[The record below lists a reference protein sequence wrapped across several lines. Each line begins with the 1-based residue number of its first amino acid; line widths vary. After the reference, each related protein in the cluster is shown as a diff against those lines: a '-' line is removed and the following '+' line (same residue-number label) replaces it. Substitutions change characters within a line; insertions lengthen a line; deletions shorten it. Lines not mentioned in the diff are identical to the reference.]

1 MLKRQLSQSRQPP
14 SDLPLPFYPPQ
25 LRQPLLLPLLWS
37 VSVVLLW
44 DSWVGELE
52 MLLLLQQLEGYLQLL
67 QAEQL
72 WVQLQQ
78 RLCLLAVALMA
89 PLSQLE
95 PPQQ

>member
-1 MLKRQLSQSRQPP
+1 
-14 SDLPLPFYPPQ
+14 
-25 LRQPLLLPLLWS
+25 
-37 VSVVLLW
+37 
-44 DSWVGELE
+44 
-52 MLLLLQQLEGYLQLL
+52 MLLLQHLEEYLQLL

-89 PLSQLE
+89 PLSQLV